1 MGLREP
7 MVLTTTAMKNLW
19 QPICPSLRGEQV
31 NGVTWLVQ
39 MVRFPR
45 TENVRARVFPEL
57 ICFYN
62 C

>member
-7 MVLTTTAMKNLW
+7 MILTTTAMKSLW
-19 QPICPSLRGEQV
+19 QPICPSLRGERV

-45 TENVRARVFPEL
+45 RENVRTCINPQIDLFV
-57 ICFYN
+57 
-62 C
+62 